1 MRIRAFARGSLG
13 AAFVVA
19 LGFVSIFVLNV
30 ITWLIEQTQSA
41 TFQSVLNDT
50 SRTWLSAHGVP
61 LHFRTS
67 KLGSLEVPAYLF
79 DLIPLGFSVLIGWT
93 MYRTGRKLSGEKYLG
108 LSWAG
113 AILAYLFAA
122 VFVAGSSVS
131 KIAYVIQWQ
140 GVFVPTALFATLVI
154 AGSVI
159 GNPILFEDSDPGALR
174 DRIRNFFL
182 DLAERMPWAIKPLV
196 GPALRAGTGVVLAMS
211 AVSAIMISVMLT
223 LNWIE
228 IVKLYQSL
236 QLTFLGTF
244 AVSAGQLALMPNL
257 IAFGNSWLTGVGFSV
272 GQGSL
277 VSPLVT
283 ELGPLP
289 AIPMLAALPVS
300 SNSLGVVFILVPL
313 LSAFFATLLV
323 KSHTA
328 ELRFNYAS
336 ATSAAISLGLAI
348 GFVAAVEMWIMAD
361 FAGGAIG
368 PGRMALVGTN
378 PWVVAGVTFV
388 EVSIASILAAFFSAR
403 PDAADTELIKKNA
416 RGKINK

>member
-1 MRIRAFARGSLG
+1 MRIRAFARGALG

-19 LGFVSIFVLNV
+19 LGFVSIFVLNI
-30 ITWLIEQTQSA
+30 ITWLVEQTQGA

-61 LHFRTS
+61 LHFRAS
-67 KLGSLEVPAYLF
+67 KLGTLEVPSYLF
-79 DLIPLGFSVLIGWT
+79 DLIPLGFSVLIGWA

-113 AILAYLFAA
+113 AILAYLFVA
-122 VFVAGSSVS
+122 VFIAGSSVS
-131 KIAYVIQWQ
+131 KIAYVVQWQ
-140 GVFVPTALFATLVI
+140 GVFIPTALFAALVI
-154 AGSVI
+154 SGSVI
-159 GNPILFEDSDPGALR
+159 GNPVLFEDSEPSALR

-182 DLAERMPWAIKPLV
+182 DIAERMPWAIKPLV

-211 AVSAIMISVMLT
+211 AVSAILISVMLT

-300 SNSLGVVFILVPL
+300 SSSLGVVFILVPL

-336 ATSAAISLGLAI
+336 ATSAAISLGIAI
-348 GFVAAVEMWIMAD
+348 GFVAAVEMWILAD
-361 FAGGAIG
+361 FASGAIG
-368 PGRMALVGTN
+368 PGRMALVGSN
-378 PWVVAGVTFV
+378 PWVVAGVTFI
-388 EVSIASILAAFFSAR
+388 EVTIASVLAAFFSAR

>member
-19 LGFVSIFVLNV
+19 LGFVSIFVLNI
-30 ITWLIEQTQSA
+30 ITWLVEQTQGA
-41 TFQSVLNDT
+41 TFQAVLNDT

-61 LHFRTS
+61 LHFRAS
-67 KLGSLEVPAYLF
+67 KLGTLEVPAYLF
-79 DLIPLGFSVLIGWT
+79 DLIPLGFSALIGWA

-113 AILAYLFAA
+113 AILAYLFVS
-122 VFVAGSSVS
+122 VFIAGSSVS

-140 GVFVPTALFATLVI
+140 GVFIPTALFAALVI

-159 GNPILFEDSDPGALR
+159 GNPVLFEDSEPSALR

-182 DLAERMPWAIKPLV
+182 DIAERMPWAIKPLV

-211 AVSAIMISVMLT
+211 AVSAILISVMLT

-336 ATSAAISLGLAI
+336 ATSAAISLGIAI
-348 GFVAAVEMWIMAD
+348 GFVAAVEMWILAD
-361 FAGGAIG
+361 FASGAIG
-368 PGRMALVGTN
+368 PGRMALVGSN
-378 PWVVAGVTFV
+378 PWVVAGVTFI
-388 EVSIASILAAFFSAR
+388 EVTIASILAAFFSAR